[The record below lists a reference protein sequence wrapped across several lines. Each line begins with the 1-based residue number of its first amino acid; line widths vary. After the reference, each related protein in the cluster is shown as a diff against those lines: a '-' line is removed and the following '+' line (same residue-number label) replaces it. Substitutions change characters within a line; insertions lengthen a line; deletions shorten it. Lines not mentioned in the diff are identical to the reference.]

1 MSTTASQVVE
11 AIKKDRELIKSL
23 ATEIAESP
31 QIQLQI
37 TKVMLR
43 NFSTKEDLEKVKS
56 YTDEKF
62 AEMKSYTDEKFAE
75 MKSYTDEK
83 FAEMKSYTDEKFAE
97 MKSYTDVRIGDLDAK
112 LTSKIEDLDAKFT
125 SIIDGLNNR
134 ITDLHY
140 RVNDLYR
147 LILAS
152 LIGIMISI
160 AVPILLQIIVKF
172 FP

>member
-43 NFSTKEDLEKVKS
+43 NFSTKEDLEKV
-56 YTDEKF
+56 
-62 AEMKSYTDEKFAE
+62 
-75 MKSYTDEK
+75 
-83 FAEMKSYTDEKFAE
+83 KSYTDEKFAE